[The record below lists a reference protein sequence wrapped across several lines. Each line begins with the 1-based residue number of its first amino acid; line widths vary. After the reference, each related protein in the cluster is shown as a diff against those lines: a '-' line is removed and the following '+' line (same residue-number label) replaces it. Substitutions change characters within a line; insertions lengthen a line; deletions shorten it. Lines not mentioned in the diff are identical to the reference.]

1 MLVLMASKAGKWEIE
16 VALAEGPPL
25 RLGFGKL
32 AKMADGAC
40 VASMGATS
48 VLTTSVCPQP
58 ESGMFIIISFVC
70 TFCLTM
76 IRFIQIPSHRWV
88 DSERGAKGLSWKR
101 CDSCE
106 THKYLSTNPTEPSDI
121 PGASADV

>member
-58 ESGMFIIISFVC
+58 ESGIGYFSLHHCIFGSS
-70 TFCLTM
+70 
-76 IRFIQIPSHRWV
+76 Q
-88 DSERGAKGLSWKR
+88 
-101 CDSCE
+101 
-106 THKYLSTNPTEPSDI
+106 
-121 PGASADV
+121 